1 MIYKFGYYMYL
12 PSAQAVEPQ
21 RSVPLT
27 TCEATLLSTG
37 IDQRCLTLPNLTIY
51 TYVVLW
57 HVGGGYATSTYFH
70 RRRLCL
76 AGPGAC
82 TATVHMHARAKKKY
96 LPLRLR
102 LHSQAAVATYYVPT
116 ASGSKQEQTA
126 AAAAPCPA
134 ALSPVSSPHKCS
146 GDGLVGAI
154 NYTPP
159 PLDLPALLPHPPAL
173 PVPSVHP
180 LPFFPLCLLLPASR
194 RRRLNSLLLVRR
206 LVHAHLVLLSVPTT
220 SSTAPSSSS

>member
-37 IDQRCLTLPNLTIY
+37 IDHRCLTLPNLTIY
-51 TYVVLW
+51 TYVLLW

-102 LHSQAAVATYYVPT
+102 LHSQAAVATYYVAE
-116 ASGSKQEQTA
+116 ASRSRRQQ
-126 AAAAPCPA
+126 
-134 ALSPVSSPHKCS
+134 
-146 GDGLVGAI
+146 
-154 NYTPP
+154 
-159 PLDLPALLPHPPAL
+159 LPFLAL
-173 PVPSVHP
+173 PLS
-180 LPFFPLCLLLPASR
+180 LPSR
-194 RRRLNSLLLVRR
+194 RRINAAATGWL
-206 LVHAHLVLLSVPTT
+206 
-220 SSTAPSSSS
+220 AP

>member
-1 MIYKFGYYMYL
+1 MMYKFCYYTYL

-51 TYVVLW
+51 TYVLLW

-96 LPLRLR
+96 LPPTSTPTLSGCRRYVLR
-102 LHSQAAVATYYVPT
+102 
-116 ASGSKQEQTA
+116 SGSKQEQTA
-126 AAAAPCPA
+126 AAAVPCPA